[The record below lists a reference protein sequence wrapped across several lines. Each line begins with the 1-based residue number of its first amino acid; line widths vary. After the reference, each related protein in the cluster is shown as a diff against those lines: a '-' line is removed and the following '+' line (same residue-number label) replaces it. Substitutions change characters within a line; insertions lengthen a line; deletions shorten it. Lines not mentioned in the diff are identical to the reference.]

1 MSDVRISKDIDDIRK
16 VLGYLKQIL
25 PFTEDSSLI
34 ENIAKVQLL
43 MKLRKWKNKMS
54 LNTA

>member
-43 MKLRKWKNKMS
+43 MKLRKRKNKMS

>member
-34 ENIAKVQLL
+34 GNIAKVQLL